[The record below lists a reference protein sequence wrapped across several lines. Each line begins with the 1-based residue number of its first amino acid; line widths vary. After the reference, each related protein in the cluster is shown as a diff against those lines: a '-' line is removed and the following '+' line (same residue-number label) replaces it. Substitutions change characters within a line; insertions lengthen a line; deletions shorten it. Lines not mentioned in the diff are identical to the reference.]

1 MSSRVAT
8 VIPEMGLEVD
18 PISPVRREE
27 TVTNRKP
34 KQTISSAP
42 IRFMCR
48 VRAAMIANSRT
59 ITPPTTKLVGRSR
72 SVRGRTPPPLPLA
85 AAALAARISERP
97 PRSPCQ
103 IIGSDWTRL
112 IIPPVATAPAPM

>member
-34 KQTISSAP
+34 NRTIITAP
-42 IRFMCR
+42 MKFMCR
-48 VRAAMIANSRT
+48 VRAAMMAISST
-59 ITPPTTKLVGRSR
+59 MTPPTTKLVGRSR
-72 SVRGRTPPPLPLA
+72 SVRSFSPASPFFA
-85 AAALAARISERP
+85 AACEARRSDRP
-97 PRSPCQ
+97 PASPRQ
-103 IIGSDWTRL
+103 IIGSDCTRL
-112 IIPPVATAPAPM
+112 ISPPVATAPAPM